1 MIEKIKEEYRSG
13 PEGQYDVYDYEFE
26 DISKKINEIIDLL
39 NKREKDSIVS
49 SPINPD
55 IPSKKTLSDKRLPN
69 KFCDEKCSIVGE
81 YKYIEQ
87 DVKESLKEII
97 RRVSGEHNEELDE
110 HIMPKRVIQ
119 IIREEAG
126 ERLI

>member
-13 PEGQYDVYDYEFE
+13 PEGQYDVYDYEFK
-26 DISKKINEIIDLL
+26 DISKKINEIIDWI
-39 NKREKDSIVS
+39 NKREKDSTVS
-49 SPINPD
+49 SP
-55 IPSKKTLSDKRLPN
+55 KKTLSDKRLPN